1 MLSAGIAVNAA
12 VSKRTNAASILAL
25 PNAASVAAAMSG
37 RNRRSAS
44 SHTLARR
51 TKMPPFQ

>member
-1 MLSAGIAVNAA
+1 MLSAGIAANAA
-12 VSKRTNAASILAL
+12 VSKRRNAASGFALAK
-25 PNAASVAAAMSG
+25 AASLAEAMSG
-37 RNRRSAS
+37 RKRRNAS